1 MNINTDAIYV
11 IGDREET
18 KRRWERHNAAVLG
31 GEKILRSSDRT
42 MAQLREVMGPMQQ
55 AMDDAESILAQEPA
69 YGTDVNQVRK
79 ELKKVDVSKYFF

>member
-1 MNINTDAIYV
+1 
-11 IGDREET
+11 
-18 KRRWERHNAAVLG
+18 
-31 GEKILRSSDRT
+31 

-79 ELKKVDVSKYFF
+79 ELKKVDVST